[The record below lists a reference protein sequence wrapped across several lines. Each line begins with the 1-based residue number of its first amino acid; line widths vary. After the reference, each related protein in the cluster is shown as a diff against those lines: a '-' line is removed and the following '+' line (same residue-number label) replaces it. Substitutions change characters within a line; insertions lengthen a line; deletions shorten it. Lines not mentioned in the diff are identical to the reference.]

1 MNEHNGTSEAF
12 ELSTEELIQKA
23 IENNEG
29 VIASNGAFAANTG
42 ERTGRSPNDRFIVQ
56 EPGTSDLI
64 DWGVVNKPFDEGKFD
79 SLWDK
84 VESYMAERDRYVS
97 MVHVGSHDDHYLP
110 VKVTTETA
118 WHSLFSRLIFVVP
131 NEYNSANKKEW
142 EILSAA
148 NYECV
153 PSEYGT
159 NSEGCV
165 IINFARRKV
174 LIAGMK
180 YAGEM
185 KKSMFSTQNFLLPE
199 KDVLPMH
206 CSANVNAEG
215 KVALFFGLSG
225 TGKTTLSADPSCS
238 LIGDDEHGWAEGS
251 VFNFEGGCYAKTI
264 DLSIENEPVI
274 FKAIKHGSV
283 IENVFLDESKTPDYS
298 NTSLSENGRCCYP
311 RSHVDDA
318 IDSNAAGEAET
329 VIFLTCDLTG
339 LIPPVSILSKE
350 AAAYHFLS
358 GYTAKVGSTEVGSTS
373 SIESTFSTCF
383 GAPFFPRPAG
393 VYADL
398 LMKRVEAQGSK
409 VFLVNTGWTGGPFGI
424 GSRFK
429 IPTTRRVV
437 NAIQNGELN
446 DVETQ
451 HIPGLNLDVPVSID
465 GVDSSLLSPI
475 QTWEDKAEYEKYLN
489 ELVEKFQKNFTKFDV
504 SSEIVSAG
512 PKL

>member
-153 PSEYGT
+153 PSEDGT

-199 KDVLPMH
+199 
-206 CSANVNAEG
+206 
-215 KVALFFGLSG
+215 
-225 TGKTTLSADPSCS
+225 
-238 LIGDDEHGWAEGS
+238 
-251 VFNFEGGCYAKTI
+251 
-264 DLSIENEPVI
+264 
-274 FKAIKHGSV
+274 
-283 IENVFLDESKTPDYS
+283 
-298 NTSLSENGRCCYP
+298 
-311 RSHVDDA
+311 
-318 IDSNAAGEAET
+318 
-329 VIFLTCDLTG
+329 
-339 LIPPVSILSKE
+339 
-350 AAAYHFLS
+350 
-358 GYTAKVGSTEVGSTS
+358 
-373 SIESTFSTCF
+373 
-383 GAPFFPRPAG
+383 
-393 VYADL
+393 
-398 LMKRVEAQGSK
+398 
-409 VFLVNTGWTGGPFGI
+409 
-424 GSRFK
+424 
-429 IPTTRRVV
+429 
-437 NAIQNGELN
+437 
-446 DVETQ
+446 
-451 HIPGLNLDVPVSID
+451 
-465 GVDSSLLSPI
+465 
-475 QTWEDKAEYEKYLN
+475 
-489 ELVEKFQKNFTKFDV
+489 
-504 SSEIVSAG
+504 
-512 PKL
+512 